1 MNQTCFGNKNYLI
14 LGGSSGIGF
23 ATAQALLAQGASV
36 SIVGRD
42 EEKLKSAQLLL
53 GAPVLSSVF
62 DIADEAAVQ
71 HFFKGSSFYDGIVC
85 TAGET
90 PPGSLEHMDS
100 TSALRGFHS
109 KFFGQYF
116 VVKYGH
122 KKLKAEG
129 SIVLTGGVYS
139 VRPRKDVGVLA
150 AVNGAI
156 ESFVRAM
163 ALELAPLRI
172 NALAPGFIDTPRL
185 KKVSRQNEEVFLA
198 RLKEQVPLKRVGE
211 PKEAAQSMLYLLS
224 SSYTTGSTLFLD
236 GGITL
241 R

>member
-1 MNQTCFGNKNYLI
+1 MSQTFFCTKRYLI
-14 LGGSSGIGF
+14 LGGSSGIGL
-23 ATAQALLAQGASV
+23 ATAQALLARGASV
-36 SIVGRD
+36 SIVGRNK
-42 EEKLKSAQLLL
+42 ERLKKAERLLN
-53 GAPVLSSVF
+53 AEVSSNVF
-62 DIADEAAVQ
+62 DIADEQAVQ
-71 HFFKGSSFYDGIVC
+71 GFFESSPFYDGIVC

-90 PPGSLEHMDS
+90 PPGSLEQMDS
-100 TSALRGFHS
+100 QSALQGFQS

-122 KKLKAEG
+122 KKLNTLG
-129 SIVLTGGVYS
+129 SMVLTGGVFS

-172 NALAPGFIDTPRL
+172 NVLAPGYIDTPRL

-198 RLKEQVPLKRVGE
+198 RLNEQVPLKRMGE
-211 PKEAAQSMLYLLS
+211 PKEAAESVLYLLS
-224 SSYTTGSTLFLD
+224 SSYTTGSTLYLD
-236 GGITL
+236 GGIAL